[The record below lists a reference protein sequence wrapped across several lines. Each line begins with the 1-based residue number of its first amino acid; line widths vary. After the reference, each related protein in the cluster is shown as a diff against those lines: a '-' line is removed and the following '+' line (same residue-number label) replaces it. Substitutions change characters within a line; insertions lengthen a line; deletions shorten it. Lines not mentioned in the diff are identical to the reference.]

1 MPTTCARDANAAR
14 RSIGRRRDDA
24 QLIHESAKLRKP
36 TLTAV
41 ESRNDNMRIPSR
53 HTTTSA
59 RRGLNSPMS
68 PDSIGSVARTHE

>member
-14 RSIGRRRDDA
+14 RSIGRRDDA
-24 QLIHESAKLRKP
+24 QLIDESAKLRKP

-41 ESRNDNMRIPSR
+41 ESRNDNMRMHLAGTRP
-53 HTTTSA
+53 